1 MEPELTLEADVI
13 EVAGKEVELVSLKED
28 FRALETKIIEN
39 TLGDGISPLGSSRD
53 FKGVPLQ
60 EAGVMRSA
68 CDQMK
73 WAYDN
78 TGLRYMPFFRLDFE
92 VPIQGIEI
100 WKNPQF
106 DERGR
111 IISGT
116 LMDTIVV
123 PITGGMDSDPTAQ
136 ISRDMY
142 LMIGM
147 LLKHA
152 YEQSQK

>member
-1 MEPELTLEADVI
+1 MEPKLTLEADVI

-28 FRALETKIIEN
+28 FRALETQITEN
-39 TLGDGISPLGSSRD
+39 TLGDGISPIGSTRD

-60 EAGVMRSA
+60 EAGIMRSA

-78 TGLRYMPFFRLDFE
+78 TGLRYKPFFKLDFE
-92 VPIQGIEI
+92 TPTQGIEI
-100 WKNPQF
+100 YKG
-106 DERGR
+106 DV
-111 IISGT
+111 
-116 LMDTIVV
+116 LVDTIVV

-142 LMIGM
+142 TMIGM

-152 YEQSQK
+152 YEYSQTK